1 MSPTPRNFDETGDKT
16 GVADD
21 TRAVDNAGVRDDI
34 EVGPCRYCGRL
45 VAAASVRC
53 RSCGYDPDPVRNE
66 QDRFV
71 WGVAGLFLT
80 LTIVG
85 APLGLLFL
93 WKALAHHRA
102 TSGRVVALEARP
114 ESFIARVTGNLRQTV
129 GSVFGQRGGDH

>member
-1 MSPTPRNFDETGDKT
+1 MSPTPRAFDESGDGA
-16 GVADD
+16 GVGDD
-21 TRAVDNAGVRDDI
+21 T

-45 VAAASVRC
+45 VAAASARC
-53 RSCGYDPDPVRNE
+53 RYCGYDPDPVRNE

-102 TSGRVVALEARP
+102 TSGRVVALESRP
-114 ESFIARVTGNLRQTV
+114 ESFIARVTGNLRRTV